1 MKMMIDVAR
10 IKDRVDCRV
19 LIERDLGRPK
29 YRNRKYNMYKCPLH
43 NEEKGYS
50 LAVYEDHWYCFGKCG
65 HGGDAISWL
74 QEYRGLSFQEACERL
89 SVGDLPQLDQ
99 SRRSS
104 QPKIQGQPVSE
115 PPSEKWQQ
123 AAREVAYIA
132 MNILWGKEGK
142 RAWEYLRKQRGLS
155 EGTIVDAG
163 LGYIPG
169 DYREWKTIEGL
180 KVPCGITIPWMTY
193 GGAIWGI
200 KVRRAAGQ
208 QRYHQ
213 VAGGN
218 IKGSLYMGDAIKPG
232 LPIMITEGEFD
243 ALIAQQAGEGR
254 ISAVA
259 IGSAANKRIN
269 PRWFPKFMSAPSI
282 LIRMDDDQAGQGA
295 AEQIAGLSQAS
306 QLIQVPQGKDVN
318 DFYLEAGHQVVHN
331 WINVLIGGNGV

>member
-1 MKMMIDVAR
+1 MMIDVER
-10 IKDRVDCRV
+10 IKDRVDCRD

-29 YRNRKYNMYKCPLH
+29 YRNSTHSKYKCPLH

-50 LAVYEDHWYCFGKCG
+50 LAVYEDHWHCFGKCG
-65 HGGDAISWL
+65 RGGDAISWL
-74 QEYRGLSFQEACERL
+74 QKYHGLSFQEACERL

-99 SRRSS
+99 PHRPS
-104 QPKIQGQPVSE
+104 QPKVQPVSE
-115 PPSEKWQQ
+115 PPSAEWQQ
-123 AAREVAYIA
+123 AARKVAYMA
-132 MNILWGKEGK
+132 MNILWGQEGK
-142 RAWEYLRKQRGLS
+142 RAWEYLEKQRGLT
-155 EGTIVDAG
+155 EATIVDAG

-169 DYREWKTIEGL
+169 DYQEWKTIEGL

-193 GGAIWGI
+193 SGAIWGI

-269 PRWFPKFMSAPSI
+269 PRWFPKFMTAPSI

-318 DFYLEAGHQVVHN
+318 DFYLEAGHQAVRS
-331 WINVLIGGNGV
+331 WINDFIGGKGV